1 MRYALQLW
9 LSIVKGRNKRY
20 RETMMLQRISR
31 FVSKNI
37 AYVVIWSIFVALL
50 IAALIKTGDPLEV
63 LFGFI
68 FSF

>member
-1 MRYALQLW
+1 
-9 LSIVKGRNKRY
+9 
-20 RETMMLQRISR
+20 MLQRISR